1 MHSING
7 WPSNLER
14 RDGFIFRRLDEKLSY
29 HRLEASGS
37 LTVEN
42 AQRAHSPQLATG
54 LASELSSKRIPCV
67 RSSSQQGCEELR

>member
-54 LASELSSKRIPCV
+54 LAS
-67 RSSSQQGCEELR
+67 